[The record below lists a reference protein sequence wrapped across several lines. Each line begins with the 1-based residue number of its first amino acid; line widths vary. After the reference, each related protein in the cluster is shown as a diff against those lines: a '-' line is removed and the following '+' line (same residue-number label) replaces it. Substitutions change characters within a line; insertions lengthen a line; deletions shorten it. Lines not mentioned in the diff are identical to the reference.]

1 MQASPSAPRQAA
13 SGSNGT
19 DSSVQGKTK
28 HHGGAQG
35 QGPADTTQQTDGQ
48 AGRTVIVVN
57 QQPPEGKDA
66 DHAQKPPSYLSRLFG
81 PENLPNI
88 ALVIV
93 ATLTALFIASQA
105 RETARATQ
113 AVRDSL
119 PHQEQAARAALRNAE
134 ALINAE
140 RAWIIPE
147 LKCLCTQRD
156 DNRWYKPDGSALTME
171 EVLRGKHLK
180 YILKLT
186 NMGRTPANVTGF
198 QITYTLLPEG
208 VRDLPPDARG
218 DSTYRGVNKFVAAG
232 ESGEIFEPIIDV
244 GTYTT
249 GHWLPIRALE
259 ETAVFHGWVKYRHM
273 FSTEEDQAD
282 FCYVYTVS
290 LNRLSAV
297 GKYTKYTQEGKSGNH
312 V

>member
-1 MQASPSAPRQAA
+1 VQYTFTIMLKYLAILALIFALAIYVSIQNQRSAAEAA
-13 SGSNGT
+13 Q
-19 DSSVQGKTK
+19 QG
-28 HHGGAQG
+28 AP
-35 QGPADTTQQTDGQ
+35 PADTISAAKSHDNQ
-48 AGRTVIVVN
+48 AQNHPDITKWNSPPWYRLFTW
-57 QQPPEGKDA
+57 PEGITTWA
-66 DHAQKPPSYLSRLFG
+66 IILTLLA
-81 PENLPNI
+81 
-88 ALVIV
+88 V
-93 ATLTALFIASQA
+93 AEQA
-105 RETARATQ
+105 RESAKATQ

-119 PHQEQAARAALRNAE
+119 PHQERAAKAAVRNAE

-147 LKCLCTQRD
+147 LKCLCTQRA
-156 DNRWYKPDGSALTME
+156 DNRWYKADGVTPCTTE
-171 EVLRGKHLK
+171 EVLRGEHLK

-208 VRDLPPDARG
+208 VRDLLPAAGNDA
-218 DSTYRGVNKFVAAG
+218 TYREVNRFVAAG
-232 ESGEIFEPIIDV
+232 ESGEILEPVIDV
-244 GTYTT
+244 GEYTR

-273 FSTEEDQAD
+273 FSAKEDQAD

-290 LNRLSAV
+290 LNHLSAV
-297 GKYTKYTQEGKSGNH
+297 TKHTKYTQQGNSSH